1 MIRVALKRGKDIM
14 LWFQGKTQQ
23 NNLSKEVGRM
33 RLPKRGEKG
42 FTLIELLIVVAI
54 LGVLAAVVIPNVG
67 RFIGRGEEEAKDT
80 EYANIQAA
88 VHSMMV
94 DNEVETLPVAVTT
107 GTNDMQAFPEATETL
122 ATKGADAAFVTAAI
136 AAGDITAEILGYPLF
151 NCQIVTDDDGDGTYD
166 AGDGDNIAEVN
177 YVATR
182 YTTYLYTVDASGTVT
197 QGLIA
202 P

>member
-1 MIRVALKRGKDIM
+1 MK
-14 LWFQGKTQQ
+14 
-23 NNLSKEVGRM
+23 
-33 RLPKRGEKG
+33 LPKKGQRG

-67 RFIGRGEEEAKDT
+67 RFIGAGESEAKET
-80 EYANIQAA
+80 EFSNIQAA

-94 DNEVETLPVAVTT
+94 DNELQSLPVPVAV
-107 GTNDMQAFPEATETL
+107 GTADMQAFPEATETL
-122 ATKGADAAFVTAAI
+122 ATKGANAAFVTAA
-136 AAGDITAEILGYPLF
+136 GVTEVLGYPLF
-151 NCQIVTDDDGDGTYD
+151 NCQIVVDDNGDGIFDVGDDD
-166 AGDGDNIAEVN
+166 ILEVN

-197 QGLIA
+197 QGALA